1 MNFGARGGE
10 LHALPCVGAVRECAR
25 MRCCEMGD
33 HGPARLRRPVN
44 NQKRHVAGAGN
55 ITVKPGGARLV
66 TVASTIRDGDV
77 ECRAGCRGTC
87 RGEDGVKQTCSP
99 CRIAHHIGLGLQ
111 CVKIVRHKD
120 KSAVGRLRIQRDKRL
135 TETALFTCAR
145 ERMGR
150 EHDLRRAADKASG
163 ISVADGV
170 GCNETDPRPSDALVA
185 RKSPKKFAIG
195 DGGGLEARQ
204 TEAGCRRLKRAAG
217 RCDVAPCRERP
228 VGGSLVVP
236 PV

>member
-1 MNFGARGGE
+1 MKFGARGGE
-10 LHALPCVGAVRECAR
+10 LHALPCVGAVGECAR

-33 HGPARLRRPVN
+33 HGLARLRRPVN

-87 RGEDGVKQTCSP
+87 RGEDGVKQTCGP

-150 EHDLRRAADKASG
+150 EHDLRGAADKAAS
-163 ISVADGV
+163 ISVAACV
-170 GCNETDPRPSDALVA
+170 GGDEKTRDRRMRRSPESRP
-185 RKSPKKFAIG
+185 KSLPSVMA
-195 DGGGLEARQ
+195 EAWRP
-204 TEAGCRRLKRAAG
+204 ARLKPDADDSSAPLAVVMLPLAVSVPSAG
-217 RCDVAPCRERP
+217 
-228 VGGSLVVP
+228 LVVP